1 MEIAEKNKE
10 QPSVRYIST
19 TEYRNVYVVHTI
31 VVLLQGQGM
40 AELYKIFRCG

>member
-1 MEIAEKNKE
+1 MGIAEKNKE

-31 VVLLQGQGM
+31 VVCTTRPGHGR
-40 AELYKIFRCG
+40 IV